1 MYCYFVGLTHFLILQ
16 FYRYENVLDT
26 SLQEEKEN
34 SLPDTLCSSRFEN
47 SVHFASSV
55 PPIAEQDEEPSD
67 GGGSNKDL
75 FGSSP
80 FSSGSY
86 IVNPFSSSSST
97 GTNSGAVMANTVVSP
112 LNPYQITTPS
122 PVISHQ
128 QAVSSFTNPQPEY
141 FSPSQ
146 KFLVQNLE
154 HHYLES
160 SGSPSSD
167 IVNMALVEKSLISPS
182 GIIPG
187 SAILRQPIQSQQD
200 LFGAVPFSEMT
211 TQILSKQTQP
221 INFPRPTTLP
231 LSHLSSASDTIPTL
245 KSDHIHSYDISP
257 AAINILKLEPLP
269 PSYLQG
275 DADSSSPSEANGH
288 KGTNNTSPNLVQRK
302 EKAKGGDK
310 SKYHLIEDCHS
321 NKAEKVN
328 VLPSKLSHKPAKS
341 VTSSSFKKSS
351 KVSKKTG
358 GEKASKVVVA
368 GVSNMSFEDFPSD
381 EGDEV
386 VTEQIV
392 PFEVIRGEKQTHDA
406 ERRFGSIKRRSNPF
420 S

>member
-1 MYCYFVGLTHFLILQ
+1 
-16 FYRYENVLDT
+16 VLDT
-26 SLQEEKEN
+26 PLREEKEN
-34 SLPDTLCSSRFEN
+34 SLPETLCSSRFEN

-97 GTNSGAVMANTVVSP
+97 GTNGGAVMANTVASP

-122 PVISHQ
+122 PVVSHQ

-160 SGSPSSD
+160 SGSPSD
-167 IVNMALVEKSLISPS
+167 IVNLSLAAKSATSPS
-182 GIIPG
+182 GVIPG
-187 SAILRQPIQSQQD
+187 SAILRQPNQSQQD

-211 TQILSKQTQP
+211 TQILGKQTQP

-231 LSHLSSASDTIPTL
+231 LSHLSAASDTPPTL
-245 KSDHIHSYDISP
+245 KSDHVHSCNISP

-269 PSYLQG
+269 PSYFQG
-275 DADSSSPSEANGH
+275 DADSSSPSEVNEH
-288 KGTNNTSPNLVQRK
+288 KGNNNTSPKLAQRK
-302 EKAKGGDK
+302 DKTKGGDR
-310 SKYHLIEDCHS
+310 SKYHLIEDCHN
-321 NKAEKVN
+321 NKAEKGN
-328 VLPSKLSHKPAKS
+328 ALLPSKLSHKTAKS

-351 KVSKKTG
+351 KVSKKMG

-386 VTEQIV
+386 VAEQIV

-406 ERRFGSIKRRSNPF
+406 EKRFGSLKRRSNPF

>member
-1 MYCYFVGLTHFLILQ
+1 MLQ

-26 SLQEEKEN
+26 SLHEEKEN

-47 SVHFASSV
+47 SLHFASSV
-55 PPIAEQDEEPSD
+55 PPIAEQDEEPSE

-97 GTNSGAVMANTVVSP
+97 STNSSAVMANTVVSP
-112 LNPYQITTPS
+112 LNPYQITSPS
-122 PVISHQ
+122 PVVSHQ

-146 KFLVQNLE
+146 KLT
-154 HHYLES
+154 
-160 SGSPSSD
+160 
-167 IVNMALVEKSLISPS
+167 SPS

-231 LSHLSSASDTIPTL
+231 LSHLSSASDTIPAL
-245 KSDHIHSYDISP
+245 KSDHMHSYDINP
-257 AAINILKLEPLP
+257 ATINILKLETLP
-269 PSYLQG
+269 PSYFQG
-275 DADSSSPSEANGH
+275 DADSSSPSETNGH
-288 KGTNNTSPNLVQRK
+288 KGNNNTSPNLVQRK

-310 SKYHLIEDCHS
+310 SKYHLIEDSHS

-351 KVSKKTG
+351 KVSKKIG

-381 EGDEV
+381 DGDEV

>member
-1 MYCYFVGLTHFLILQ
+1 
-16 FYRYENVLDT
+16 VLDT
-26 SLQEEKEN
+26 PFQGEKEN
-34 SLPDTLCSSRFEN
+34 SIPDTVCSNRFEN

-86 IVNPFSSSSST
+86 VVNPFSGNSST
-97 GTNSGAVMANTVVSP
+97 GTNSAAVMANTAVSP
-112 LNPYQITTPS
+112 LKPYQFTTTV
-122 PVISHQ
+122 PVVSYQ
-128 QAVSSFTNPQPEY
+128 QAAPSFTNPQPEY

-146 KFLVQNLE
+146 KFFIQN
-154 HHYLES
+154 HNYHYLES
-160 SGSPSSD
+160 PGSQSD
-167 IVNMALVEKSLISPS
+167 TVNMALAATTPS

-187 SAILRQPIQSQQD
+187 SVILRQPSQSQQD

-211 TQILSKQTQP
+211 TQILSKESQP

-231 LSHLSSASDTIPTL
+231 LSHVSAATGTVPTA
-245 KSDHIHSYDISP
+245 KSDHVHSCSISP
-257 AAINILKLEPLP
+257 AAVSILELESLQ
-269 PSYLQG
+269 PSHFQG

-288 KGTNNTSPNLVQRK
+288 KGNNNTSPKLLQRK
-302 EKAKGGDK
+302 DKTKGGDK

-328 VLPSKLSHKPAKS
+328 VLPSKLSHKTAKS

-351 KVSKKTG
+351 KVSKKIG
-358 GEKASKVVVA
+358 GDKTSKVVVA
-368 GVSNMSFEDFPSD
+368 GFSNMSFEDFPSD

-386 VTEQIV
+386 VTEQTV

-406 ERRFGSIKRRSNPF
+406 ERRFGSLKRRSNPF

>member
-1 MYCYFVGLTHFLILQ
+1 MYCYFVGLTQFLILQ
-16 FYRYENVLDT
+16 FCRYENVLDT

-55 PPIAEQDEEPSD
+55 PPIAEQDEEPSE

-86 IVNPFSSSSST
+86 IVNPFSSSSGT
-97 GTNSGAVMANTVVSP
+97 GTNSGAVMANTVVPP
-112 LNPYQITTPS
+112 LNPYQITTSS
-122 PVISHQ
+122 PVVSHQ
-128 QAVSSFTNPQPEY
+128 QAVSSFTNRQPEY

-160 SGSPSSD
+160 SGSPSD
-167 IVNMALVEKSLISPS
+167 IVNMALAAKSLTSPS

-211 TQILSKQTQP
+211 PQILSKQTQP
-221 INFPRPTTLP
+221 TNFPRPTTLP

-245 KSDHIHSYDISP
+245 KSDHMHSYDISP

-269 PSYLQG
+269 PSYFQG

-288 KGTNNTSPNLVQRK
+288 KGNNNTSPNLVQHK
-302 EKAKGGDK
+302 EKTKGGDK

-351 KVSKKTG
+351 KVSKKIG
-358 GEKASKVVVA
+358 GEKVSKVVVA

>member
-1 MYCYFVGLTHFLILQ
+1 M
-16 FYRYENVLDT
+16 LDT
-26 SLQEEKEN
+26 PFQEEKEN
-34 SLPDTLCSSRFEN
+34 SIPGALCGSRFEN
-47 SVHFASSV
+47 CVHYASSV

-86 IVNPFSSSSST
+86 VVNPFSSSST
-97 GTNSGAVMANTVVSP
+97 GTNSGAVMANPVISP

-122 PVISHQ
+122 PVASRQ
-128 QAVSSFTNPQPEY
+128 QAAPSFTNPQPEY

-146 KFLVQNLE
+146 KVIVQNPE

-160 SGSPSSD
+160 PGSPTD
-167 IVNMALVEKSLISPS
+167 IVNMALAAKSAASPS

-187 SAILRQPIQSQQD
+187 SAILRQPSQSQQD

-221 INFPRPTTLP
+221 IHFPRPTTLP
-231 LSHLSSASDTIPTL
+231 LSHMSAASDTGPTL
-245 KSDHIHSYDISP
+245 KSDHVHSCNISP
-257 AAINILKLEPLP
+257 AAISILKLEHLQ
-269 PSYLQG
+269 PSHFQG

-288 KGTNNTSPNLVQRK
+288 KGNNSTSPKLLQRK
-302 EKAKGGDK
+302 DKTKSGDR

-328 VLPSKLSHKPAKS
+328 VLPSKLSHKTAKS
-341 VTSSSFKKSS
+341 VTSSSFKKSA
-351 KVSKKTG
+351 KVSKKIG
-358 GEKASKVVVA
+358 GDKTSKVVVA
-368 GVSNMSFEDFPSD
+368 GFSNMSFEDFPSD

-406 ERRFGSIKRRSNPF
+406 ERRFGSLKRRSNPF

>member
-1 MYCYFVGLTHFLILQ
+1 MYVDLTHFLILQ
-16 FYRYENVLDT
+16 FCRYENVLDT
-26 SLQEEKEN
+26 PLKEEKEN

-80 FSSGSY
+80 FSSGSF
-86 IVNPFSSSSST
+86 IVNPFSSSSNT
-97 GTNSGAVMANTVVSP
+97 GTNSGAVMANTIVSP

-122 PVISHQ
+122 PVLSHQ
-128 QAVSSFTNPQPEY
+128 QALSSFTNPQPEY
-141 FSPSQ
+141 FSPPK

-160 SGSPSSD
+160 SGSPSD
-167 IVNMALVEKSLISPS
+167 IVNIALAAKSVTSPC
-182 GIIPG
+182 GIIPD
-187 SAILRQPIQSQQD
+187 SAILRQPSQSQQD

-221 INFPRPTTLP
+221 VNFPRPTTLP
-231 LSHLSSASDTIPTL
+231 LSHLSTASDTIPTL
-245 KSDHIHSYDISP
+245 KSDHVHSCKNSP
-257 AAINILKLEPLP
+257 AAINVSKLEPLP
-269 PSYLQG
+269 PSYFQG
-275 DADSSSPSEANGH
+275 DTDSSSPSEANGH
-288 KGTNNTSPNLVQRK
+288 KGNNSTSPNVVQRK
-302 EKAKGGDK
+302 EKTKGGDR
-310 SKYHLIEDCHS
+310 SKYHLIEDCPS

-328 VLPSKLSHKPAKS
+328 MLPSKLSHKPAKP

-351 KVSKKTG
+351 KVPKKIG

-406 ERRFGSIKRRSNPF
+406 ERRFGSMKRRSNPF